1 VQIDARRMRPAEVSA
16 LLGGVLLAVALFEP
30 WFEFASGRQDA
41 WNAVTAAAVVA
52 ALAAAGA
59 LALGWLTVTQRSPS
73 APLAAAVLTSV
84 VALLATV
91 LIVVAAASPPAGSLE
106 RCFGLWIGLG
116 GAVIVLLSSCWSVRD
131 ERPFWG
137 VPV

>member
-1 VQIDARRMRPAEVSA
+1 MRPAEVSA
-16 LLGGVLLAVALFEP
+16 LLGGVLIAVALFEP
-30 WFEFASGRQDA
+30 WFEFAAGRQDA
-41 WNAVTAAAVVA
+41 WNAVTAAAIVA

-84 VALLATV
+84 VALLAVV
-91 LIVVAAASPPAGSLE
+91 LIAVDAASPPAGTLE
-106 RCFGLWIGLG
+106 RSFGLWLGLA
-116 GAVIVLLSSCWSVRD
+116 GAVLVLVSAWWSLRD